1 MWDIIAAEL
10 EINVVTGEETELGEV
25 TLARL
30 ATEDEAY
37 EKRAQLAQVL
47 GMDYDGFAGEFK
59 IDRTV
64 GPQTIR
70 KTVLL
75 FA

>member
-1 MWDIIAAEL
+1 MWEIIAAEL

-30 ATEDEAY
+30 DNEDAACD
-37 EKRAQLAQVL
+37 KRAELARVL
-47 GMDYDGFAGEFK
+47 GMEYDGFAGEFK
-59 IDRTV
+59 IDRMV